1 MNLSNLDVSLKGIEN
16 KGQRM
21 ETFLGEVARAFP
33 KCTGESWAINYH
45 LDSDTELE
53 SDDD

>member
-1 MNLSNLDVSLKGIEN
+1 
-16 KGQRM
+16 M
-21 ETFLGEVARAFP
+21 EMFLREVALAYP
-33 KCTGESWAINYH
+33 KCTGESWEINYH